1 MRVRIVQDA
10 LAWRDGLKAC
20 GPHDFAH
27 TWAFH
32 DISRRR
38 GEGDPELHIVLDD
51 QGRTLAA
58 WPLLRRSIAGDRH
71 DLTSVYGHVGP
82 LVADR
87 ALGREALTA
96 LVQGMTQRGAV
107 SLFSRMHPVLDDR
120 LPEDWRGEPIGNVVV
135 IDAAAD
141 AVSTYRPGHR
151 QEVARAQRLGV
162 TVREASDPAAIAL
175 FHDVYTE
182 AMSEL
187 GASDFYRFDQA
198 YLAGL
203 CEAEDFAVTL
213 LFAEH
218 EGRTV
223 SASMFITTG
232 DVMQYYLSGTRPAHR
247 ALAASK
253 LLIAE
258 AHRRAAQ
265 AGVRWLILGGGV
277 GSREDGLFAFKRGF
291 SDRVLPF
298 RLTRRVLDPV
308 AYRGLCAAAG
318 VDADATGFFPAYR
331 QTGTVA

>member
-1 MRVRIVQDA
+1 MRIDIVRDERGWRDA
-10 LAWRDGLKAC
+10 LLSC

-27 TWAFH
+27 TWTFH

-38 GEGDPELHIVLDD
+38 GEGDPEMYIALDD
-51 QGRTLAA
+51 EDRTLAA
-58 WPLLRRSIAGDRH
+58 WPLLRRPINDDRY

-82 LVADR
+82 LIADH
-87 ALGREALTA
+87 ALGREALTT
-96 LVQGMTQRGAV
+96 LVQAMTEEGAV
-107 SLFSRMHPVLDDR
+107 SLFSRMHPVLDAR
-120 LPEDWRGEPIGNVVV
+120 LPEDWQGESIGNVAV

-151 QEVARAQRLGV
+151 QEIARAVRLGV

-265 AGVRWLILGGGV
+265 AGVRWLVLGGGV
-277 GSREDGLFAFKRGF
+277 GSREDGLFNFKRGF
-291 SDRVLPF
+291 SDHVLPF

-308 AYRGLCAAAG
+308 AYGGLCAAAG
-318 VDADATGFFPAYR
+318 VDADGTGFFPAYR
-331 QTGTVA
+331 QTENAA